1 MAPDDERMKTGFQN
15 MKKADN
21 DRTDVDTDTDT
32 DADRALI
39 SSRQSIARMPESRAL
54 APEQL
59 HERRLIHAGLRD
71 YHQLDLFRELRANV
85 LHNCIRRNPVIL
97 VTGVS
102 AGCGTSFLARNLA
115 VSIAFDEARTAILMD
130 CNLRRPAVASNFL
143 LPDKTT
149 GLMDLFG
156 NADPDPAHIIHHS
169 GVPRLRLIPA
179 GNGALNGVEYFASV
193 RMRAL
198 IHEVSSRYEDR
209 CLVIDAPPA
218 LGSPDARILAEH
230 ADLIV
235 IVAGEARH
243 RSDTIRRATAAFP
256 RERLAGVV
264 FNHLP

>member
-1 MAPDDERMKTGFQN
+1 MKASFHSVGDSEPKNTEPSHHQ
-15 MKKADN
+15 
-21 DRTDVDTDTDT
+21 
-32 DADRALI
+32 ALMT
-39 SSRQSIARMPESRAL
+39 SQQSIARMPETRAL
-54 APEQL
+54 APDQL
-59 HERRLIHAGLRD
+59 RERRLIHAGLRD
-71 YHQLDLFRELRANV
+71 YYQLDLFRELRANV
-85 LHNCIRRNPVIL
+85 LHKCTRRNPVIL

-102 AGCGTSFLARNLA
+102 AGCGTSFMARNLA
-115 VSIAFDEARTAILMD
+115 VSIAFDEARTALLMD
-130 CNLRRPAVASNFL
+130 CNLRRPAVAANFL
-143 LPDKTT
+143 LPENSA
-149 GLMDLFG
+149 GLTDLFG
-156 NADPDPAHIIHHS
+156 HSEHDPGRIIHHS

-179 GNGALNGVEYFASV
+179 GNGGLNSVEYLASA

-198 IHEVSSRYEDR
+198 LQEVSSRYEDR

-243 RSDTIRRATAAFP
+243 RPETIRRAAKVFP

>member
-1 MAPDDERMKTGFQN
+1 MKTTIHTI
-15 MKKADN
+15 N
-21 DRTDVDTDTDT
+21 DKDEESTNTDDDQ
-32 DADRALI
+32 ALM
-39 SSRQSIARMPESRAL
+39 SSRKSIARMPESRAL

-59 HERRLIHAGLRD
+59 QERRLIHAGLRD

-85 LHNCIRRNPVIL
+85 LYKSPRHNPVIL

-102 AGCGTSFLARNLA
+102 SGCGTSFLARNLA
-115 VSIAFDEARTAILMD
+115 VSIAFDEARTAVLMD
-130 CNLRRPAVASNFL
+130 CNLRRPAVATHFL
-143 LPDKTT
+143 LPDKTD

-156 NADPDPAHIIHHS
+156 RGDPDLANIIHHS

-179 GNGALNGVEYFASV
+179 GNGILNGVEYFASV

-198 IHEVSSRYEDR
+198 IQEVSNRYEDR

-218 LGSPDARILAEH
+218 LGSPDARILAEY
-230 ADLIV
+230 ADLVV

-243 RSDTIRRATAAFP
+243 RAETIRRATAVFP

>member
-1 MAPDDERMKTGFQN
+1 VAPDDERMKTGFRRL
-15 MKKADN
+15 N
-21 DRTDVDTDTDT
+21 DSDHNRSGTDVDQ
-32 DADRALI
+32 ALTA
-39 SSRQSIARMPESRAL
+39 SQHSIARMPESREL
-54 APEQL
+54 APNQL
-59 HERRLIHAGLRD
+59 LERGVIHAGSRN
-71 YHQLDLFRELRANV
+71 YRQLDLFRELRANV
-85 LHNCIRRNPVIL
+85 LHSSAHRNPIIL

-115 VSIAFDEARTAILMD
+115 VSIAFDEARTALLMD
-130 CNLRRPAVASNFL
+130 CNLRRPAVARDFSL
-143 LPDKTT
+143 ADRSS

-156 NADPDPAHIIHHS
+156 HQDQNVAHIIHHS

-179 GNGALNGVEYFASV
+179 GNGIRNGVEYFASV

-235 IVAGEARH
+235 VVAGEARH
-243 RSDTIRRATAAFP
+243 RAETIRRATKVFP

>member
-1 MAPDDERMKTGFQN
+1 MAPDDERMKSGIRRMSDSGQGSTGTEIDQ
-15 MKKADN
+15 
-21 DRTDVDTDTDT
+21 
-32 DADRALI
+32 ALM
-39 SSRQSIARMPESRAL
+39 SSRQSIARMPENRAL
-54 APEQL
+54 APDQL
-59 HERRLIHAGLRD
+59 LERGVIHAGLRD
-71 YHQLDLFRELRANV
+71 YRQLDLFRELRANV
-85 LHNCIRRNPVIL
+85 LHGSAVRNPVIL
-97 VTGVS
+97 VTGVA
-102 AGCGTSFLARNLA
+102 AGCGTSFMARNLA
-115 VSIAFDEARTAILMD
+115 VSIAFDEARTALLMD
-130 CNLRRPAVASNFL
+130 CNLRRPAVARNFR
-143 LPDKTT
+143 LPDRSS

-156 NADPDPAHIIHHS
+156 HKDPDLAKIIHHS

-179 GNGALNGVEYFASV
+179 GSGTLNGVEYFASV

-198 IHEVSSRYEDR
+198 IQEVSNRYDDR

-243 RSDTIRRATAAFP
+243 RAETIRRATTVFP

>member
-1 MAPDDERMKTGFQN
+1 MKTEIRRVNESG
-15 MKKADN
+15 D
-21 DRTDVDTDTDT
+21 DRTD
-32 DADRALI
+32 ADVEQELI
-39 SSRQSIARMPESRAL
+39 SSRRSIAHMPENRAL

-59 HERRLIHAGLRD
+59 VQRRMIHAGLSD
-71 YHQLDLFRELRANV
+71 YRQLDLFRELRANV
-85 LHNCIRRNPVIL
+85 LNYSARRNPVIL

-102 AGCGTSFLARNLA
+102 TECGTSFLARNLA

-130 CNLRRPAVASNFL
+130 CNLRRPAVARNFC
-143 LPDKTT
+143 LPDRSS

-156 NADPDPAHIIHHS
+156 HNDQNLAHIIHHS

-179 GNGALNGVEYFASV
+179 GSGTLNGVEYFASV

-198 IHEVSSRYEDR
+198 IQEVSSRYEDR
-209 CLVIDAPPA
+209 CLVMDAPPA

-230 ADLIV
+230 ADLVV
-235 IVAGEARH
+235 IVAGEACH
-243 RSDTIRRATAAFP
+243 RAEAIRRATKVFP

>member
-1 MAPDDERMKTGFQN
+1 MKTSLRRMNDSGN
-15 MKKADN
+15 DNADN
-21 DRTDVDTDTDT
+21 DQ
-32 DADRALI
+32 ALI
-39 SSRQSIARMPESRAL
+39 SSQQSIARMPENRAL
-54 APEQL
+54 APDQLGEQGM
-59 HERRLIHAGLRD
+59 IHAGLQNYR
-71 YHQLDLFRELRANV
+71 QLDLFRELRANV
-85 LHNCIRRNPVIL
+85 LHGSTHRNPVIL
-97 VTGVS
+97 VTGVG

-130 CNLRRPAVASNFL
+130 CNLRRPAVASNFH
-143 LPDKTT
+143 LPDRSS

-156 NADPDPAHIIHHS
+156 HYDQDLGNIIHHS

-179 GNGALNGVEYFASV
+179 GSGTLNGVEYFASV

-198 IHEVSSRYEDR
+198 IQEVSSRYEDR
-209 CLVIDAPPA
+209 CLVMDAPPA

-235 IVAGEARH
+235 IVAGEACH
-243 RSDTIRRATAAFP
+243 RAETIRRATKVFP

>member
-1 MAPDDERMKTGFQN
+1 MKTGLHR
-15 MKKADN
+15 MN
-21 DRTDVDTDTDT
+21 DSSHGSNDADTDQ
-32 DADRALI
+32 ALI
-39 SSRQSIARMPESRAL
+39 SSRQSIARMPESREL

-59 HERRLIHAGLRD
+59 LEQGVIHAGLHNYR
-71 YHQLDLFRELRANV
+71 QLDLFRELRANV
-85 LHNCIRRNPVIL
+85 LHSSARRNPVIL

-130 CNLRRPAVASNFL
+130 CNLRRPAVARNFC
-143 LPDKTT
+143 LPDRSS

-156 NADPDPAHIIHHS
+156 HNDQNLAHIIHHS

-179 GNGALNGVEYFASV
+179 GSGTLNGVEYFASV

-198 IHEVSSRYEDR
+198 IQEVSSRYEDR
-209 CLVIDAPPA
+209 CLVMDAPPA

-230 ADLIV
+230 ADLVV
-235 IVAGEARH
+235 IVAGEACH
-243 RSDTIRRATAAFP
+243 RAEAIRRATKVFP

>member
-1 MAPDDERMKTGFQN
+1 MKTGLRRMN
-15 MKKADN
+15 ISGN
-21 DRTDVDTDTDT
+21 DGSNVDSDQE
-32 DADRALI
+32 LV
-39 SSRQSIARMPESRAL
+39 SSQQSIARMPEDRAL
-54 APEQL
+54 APDQLLEQGV
-59 HERRLIHAGLRD
+59 IHSGSRN
-71 YHQLDLFRELRANV
+71 YRQLDLFRELRANV
-85 LHNCIRRNPVIL
+85 LHSCAHRNPVIL
-97 VTGVS
+97 VTGVG

-115 VSIAFDEARTAILMD
+115 VSIAFDEYRTALLMD
-130 CNLRRPAVASNFL
+130 CNLRRPAVARNFRL
-143 LPDKTT
+143 ADRSS

-156 NADPDPAHIIHHS
+156 QSDQDLARIIHHS

-179 GNGALNGVEYFASV
+179 GNGVLNGVEYFASV
-193 RMRAL
+193 RMRAV
-198 IHEVSSRYEDR
+198 IHEVSNRYEDR

-243 RSDTIRRATAAFP
+243 RAETIRRATKVFP

>member
-1 MAPDDERMKTGFQN
+1 MKTGFRMMN
-15 MKKADN
+15 DSGN
-21 DRTDVDTDTDT
+21 DRTEA
-32 DADRALI
+32 DADQALI
-39 SSRQSIARMPESRAL
+39 SSRTSIARMPEGREL
-54 APEQL
+54 EPEQL
-59 HERRLIHAGLRD
+59 LEQRLIHAGLRD
-71 YHQLDLFRELRANV
+71 YRQLDLFRELRANV
-85 LHNCIRRNPVIL
+85 LHGSARRNPVIL

-102 AGCGTSFLARNLA
+102 AGCGTSFLSRNLA

-130 CNLRRPAVASNFL
+130 CNLRRPAVARNFRL
-143 LPDKTT
+143 ADSSS

-156 NADPDPAHIIHHS
+156 HNDQNVANIIHHS

-179 GNGALNGVEYFASV
+179 GNGALNGVEYFASL

-198 IHEVSSRYEDR
+198 IQEVSNRYEDR

-218 LGSPDARILAEH
+218 LGSPDARILGEH
-230 ADLIV
+230 ADMVV

-243 RSDTIRRATAAFP
+243 RAETIRRATAVFP